1 MTPREERA
9 ARWPA
14 FVPLN
19 LYQLSALLAVL
30 PADTRR
36 NPDRDLAVAVRRLEN
51 ARARRQR
58 AVKRA
63 GGRG

>member
-36 NPDRDLAVAVRRLEN
+36 DRDLAVAVRRLEN